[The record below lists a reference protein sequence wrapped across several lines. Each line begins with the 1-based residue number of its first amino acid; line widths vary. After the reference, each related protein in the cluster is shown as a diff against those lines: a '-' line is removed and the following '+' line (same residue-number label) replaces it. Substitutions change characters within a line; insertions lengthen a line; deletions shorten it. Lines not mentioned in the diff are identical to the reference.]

1 MHLNAQPPIF
11 VPDDKCR
18 EIEALSKA
26 ALMDIVWNLAAMCS
40 DSCDD
45 PDAVMAVFRKEA
57 EVVLAQR
64 KQAAPA
70 AKPRNGHAPRG
81 TSPAL
86 DRALKTLLH
95 R

>member
-11 VPDDKCR
+11 VPDAHCR

-40 DSCDD
+40 DFCDD
-45 PDAVMAVFRKEA
+45 PAAVMAVFRKEA

-64 KQAAPA
+64 KQSAPPPARRPGRGRPRHLAAA
-70 AKPRNGHAPRG
+70 R
-81 TSPAL
+81 
-86 DRALKTLLH
+86 
-95 R
+95 